1 MIKQHFNVKSKI
13 TALVL
18 VVMLIVGAVPIS
30 VSAAQTSANYTLM
43 EGMNSDADIKFVE
56 LGNTDKQLAVMLMD
70 TGEGPEYCR
79 QLYYSI
85 ARDGSVSVPR
95 SIKDDNTTDLQPF
108 VYSQSETSSKKDIII
123 TWTEADKEFELGT
136 PTDEDDL
143 EKMRR
148 EIASSMRIGIAVLN
162 SENLNLPFGAYNIN
176 VGKNDSTDEDD
187 NTGKDGNVCYYKS
200 RITKLDGK
208 ILITWAVCNNVE
220 KNDGFFSVEGMYYNP
235 TDNTFSTD
243 TNKKDDNG
251 NLIPMFFVKN
261 RNYISDYSVASIN
274 GKTAVLFQEA
284 TDGTRISKEMYS
296 AAIDKKST
304 YPFTVKESDKNR
316 DLNLAV
322 SGSVTTLAPSGKY
335 SSLVESTL
343 PYLSYYYNGNLYT
356 VSPTSSTPEG
366 WRATPVLDVSE
377 TGDTKY
383 SFIIKNNV
391 VQYISAL
398 ELTPL
403 KTDNASLT
411 YCGKIYTKTE
421 DGKWIDEKGE
431 TAELY
436 QHVVRLY
443 YRGAGENQMTL
454 LPLPLL
460 DTGENFV
467 TCMPSF
473 IIDSEN
479 RLATIWAHGKIR
491 DGYVT
496 LYYTRY
502 SQDDLLKANYKAV
515 NEAVAKANG
524 LNAGDYSNFSI
535 VSDAINSVVYDKM
548 YTEQSVVNDYAVA
561 IENAMGSLILRS
573 ADYTDVDAA
582 VSRANALDEN
592 LYKNFDAVKEAINAV
607 DRSKNFKAQAEVD
620 LMAKAIKNALAA
632 LEYKD
637 ADYSKVDEAI
647 AKAQAFNRDEYKDF
661 SKVDEA
667 VNAVVRGKNITQQ
680 AEVDLMANGINESL
694 DALEKKTVQI
704 NKNPEVKTENKS
716 EQKSE
721 TNLEQ
726 PVKGKAKSP
735 NTGSPAL
742 AVYAAL
748 ASSAV
753 CLLFIKKR
761 KN

>member
-56 LGNTDKQLAVMLMD
+56 LGNTDEQLVVMLMD
-70 TGEGPEYCR
+70 DREGSEYCR
-79 QLYYSI
+79 RLYYSI

-108 VYSQSETSSKKDIII
+108 VYSQSESPSKNDIII
-123 TWTEADKEFELGT
+123 TWTEADKEFELGA

-176 VGKNDSTDEDD
+176 VGKGENENVNEDD
-187 NTGKDGNVCYYKS
+187 NICYYKS
-200 RITKLDGK
+200 RVTKLGDK
-208 ILITWAVCNNVE
+208 ILITWAVCKNVE

-251 NLIPMFFVKN
+251 NLIPMSFVKN

-366 WRATPVLDVSE
+366 WKATPVLDVSE

-403 KTDNASLT
+403 KTDNTRLT
-411 YCGKIYTKTE
+411 YCGKTYTKTE
-421 DGKWIDEKGE
+421 DGKWIDEKGK

-460 DTGENFV
+460 DTGENLV

-515 NEAVAKANG
+515 NDAVAKANG

-535 VSDAINSVVYDKM
+535 VTDAINSVVYDKM

-573 ADYTDVDAA
+573 ADYTEVDAA

-620 LMAKAIKNALAA
+620 LMAKAINDSVAA
-632 LEYKD
+632 LVYKD

-647 AKAQAFNRDEYKDF
+647 AKAQALNRDKYKDF

-704 NKNPEVKTENKS
+704 NENPEVKTENKS